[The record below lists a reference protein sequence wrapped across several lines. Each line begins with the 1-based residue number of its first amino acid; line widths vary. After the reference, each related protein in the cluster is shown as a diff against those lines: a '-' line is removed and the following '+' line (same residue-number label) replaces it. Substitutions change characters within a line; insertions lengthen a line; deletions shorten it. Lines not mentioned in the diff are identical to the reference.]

1 MLKYLLAFI
10 VLTHLTIYPQ
20 DNFKRVDSLLNAV
33 THMDIFSGVVLV
45 AKGDKIKILKP
56 IGYADENKKIKL
68 NTNTRFETILHP
80 FNVNKIIMVQL
91 IQQGRLMLTDSI
103 GKYIKMFN
111 NDSDN
116 NVTIKSI
123 IGLTRKPPVFI
134 DKEAIQRAIITCPF
148 FIEPGKD
155 TTPTVQSTIVTWRLI
170 EKITGKSYGAVVQ
183 KQIFDIAGMTESSV
197 GYKLKAKNIARPF
210 YNNLPDSDLIKRSH
224 DSMFEIRGIY
234 TTPRDLMRFTKSF
247 LNDEKILT
255 NKFKYLVD
263 RKFKSTDTSKN
274 DTTKK
279 YFWLKYL
286 YNNVNPL
293 HAGYFDDNYS
303 IVIFYNKWD
312 EFNES
317 SGLLNKII
325 ILLLYP
331 EKSLD
336 TWPSNSLIL
345 LRIINEK
352 GIKYF
357 KENFETINKTH
368 PIKND
373 NTLNAIGVALD
384 KLARLNDALEVY
396 KINYTLYPNNQ
407 DANRGLGD
415 IYIKLGQKELG
426 QTYLDKADEL
436 KKEDK
441 AAGVEKIKPR
451 E

>member
-1 MLKYLLAFI
+1 MLKYLLALI

-45 AKGDKIKILKP
+45 AKGNDIKILKA
-56 IGYADENKKIKL
+56 IGYADENEKIKL
-68 NTNTRFETILHP
+68 KTTTRFEMILHP
-80 FNVNKIIMVQL
+80 FNISKLLVVQL
-91 IQQGRLMLTDSI
+91 IQQGKLMLTDSI

-111 NDSDN
+111 NDADN
-116 NVTIKSI
+116 NVTVECI
-123 IGLTRKPPVFI
+123 IGLSRKPPIFI
-134 DKEAIQRAIITCPF
+134 DKEAILRAKITCPF

-155 TTPTVQSTIVTWRLI
+155 TTFRVQSAIVMWCLI
-170 EKITGKSYGAVVQ
+170 EKITGKPYSVVVK
-183 KQIFDIAGMTESSV
+183 KQVFDKAGMTESSV

-234 TTPRDLMRFTKSF
+234 TTPRDFMRFTKSF
-247 LNDEKILT
+247 LNDEKILI
-255 NKFKYLVD
+255 NKFKDLV
-263 RKFKSTDTSKN
+263 KIKHKSTDTSKKHKVKN
-274 DTTKK
+274 NLV
-279 YFWLKYL
+279 LKYL
-286 YNNVNPL
+286 FNERSPL
-293 HAGYFDDNYS
+293 HAGYFDDDYS

-317 SGLLNKII
+317 SELLNKII
-325 ILLLYP
+325 SLLLFP
-331 EKSLD
+331 EKSLA
-336 TWPSNSLIL
+336 TWPSKSLIL
-345 LRIINEK
+345 LGIINEK

-357 KENFETINKTH
+357 KNNFDSINQKH
-368 PIKND
+368 PIKNP
-373 NTLNAIGVALD
+373 NTLNTLGDDLD
-384 KLARLNDALEVY
+384 KLNRFNDALEVY
-396 KINYTLYPNNQ
+396 KINYTLYPNNE

-441 AAGVEKIKPR
+441 AAGVEKIKQR
-451 E
+451 K